1 MGFPVSFLEK
11 EVMDQAQIVQ
21 NVAKYVEEKTIG
33 EGSGHDWWHIVR
45 VRNMAERI
53 AEAEGGNLF
62 ICQIAALV
70 HDLADDKLVDDE
82 KQALEDIRQL
92 LSHQGCS
99 ESDIEAIMDII
110 QNMSFKGGQA
120 HQRPLSLEGKI
131 VQDADRLDAIGAIGI
146 ARTMAYSGN
155 KNRVIHIPNLKV
167 REDMTVEEYRSTNG
181 SAITHFHEKLLTL
194 KDLMN
199 TETGKNLAQGR
210 HDFLELY
217 LQQFYQEWDGKR

>member
-1 MGFPVSFLEK
+1 MGIPVSFWRRKLWIRHK
-11 EVMDQAQIVQ
+11 LYKTSQ
-21 NVAKYVEEKTIG
+21 NMLKKKMTG

-92 LSHQGCS
+92 LAHQGCS

-110 QNMSFKGGQA
+110 QNMSFKGGKA

-155 KNRVIHIPNLKV
+155 KNRVIHNPNLKV

-181 SAITHFHEKLLTL
+181 SAITHFYEKLLKL

-199 TETGKNLAQGR
+199 TETGKKLARGR